1 MMVCRDC
8 PRPGARAP
16 PAAGRAPA
24 PGPDGSPRSQP
35 ATPASSPRTR
45 RPSRGPCCG
54 LRSAR
59 RGARRAGAR
68 PSVRF
73 RVPPARGRGPDCVSS
88 RSTGWGPD
96 MRKKSD
102 TYVLHVFQKK
112 AKHGIATSKRDLNL
126 IRTRLEQATRLHAE
140 NEGALPMGTT
150 RRRIK
155 VTEGSG
161 NIFAD
166 VGIER
171 PEEYL
176 AKAELAR
183 QIVGALD
190 ARRVTQTEAARILG
204 VNQPKVSA
212 LRNG

>member
-1 MMVCRDC
+1 
-8 PRPGARAP
+8 
-16 PAAGRAPA
+16 
-24 PGPDGSPRSQP
+24 
-35 ATPASSPRTR
+35 
-45 RPSRGPCCG
+45 
-54 LRSAR
+54 
-59 RGARRAGAR
+59 
-68 PSVRF
+68 
-73 RVPPARGRGPDCVSS
+73 
-88 RSTGWGPD
+88 

-126 IRTRLEQATRLHAE
+126 IRTRLEQAPRLHAE

-166 VGIER
+166 VGIAR

-190 ARRVTQTEAARILG
+190 ARRVTQAEAARILG

-212 LRNG
+212 LRNGRLDGFSTERLFRFLNALGRDVRIVVSPKPRSRRRARLTVGAA